1 MTARL
6 ETSAPRTEALARL
19 VEVAA
24 DAAVASRIAAGGA
37 DAAGLWP
44 GLARPGWI
52 TALRSARPLV
62 GEIAGLREQ
71 RRVAGQVRVLLAAAD
86 GVGVAAEALTGGDPR
101 LVVLDTT
108 DPAQVADAL
117 AGDLAAT
124 VLVLSAPPGADT
136 AAVELLRDTAHRAM
150 RAEGLDPAAHTV
162 VVSAPGGPLQE
173 HADGSNGTVVV
184 PGLGDVAGPW
194 AAFTAFALVPAG
206 LAGADVG
213 AILADAAEAREA
225 LAADDTQ
232 NPALALGALLA
243 EWSLAERADDTERSS
258 AERADGT
265 EWSSAER
272 ANGTEVPVVALAA
285 ADDPELAEWVAQL
298 VAAGLGK
305 AGRGPLP
312 VLVDG
317 DTAPEWS
324 RPDTL
329 TAGIGPVP
337 GAAVATLG
345 PPAVQM
351 VHWQH
356 AVAVA
361 VHLLGVDPT
370 DRLDVP
376 AATGAGEADEPAAF
390 CEGGVEVRGGTW
402 LPADAATVADA
413 LRALVAAGAGERS
426 YLAVHAYLDRQDDAS
441 AAVLRAELA
450 RRTGLPTTFGWA
462 PRCLP
467 AAGQHAARGP
477 VGALVCQITG
487 DVDSDL
493 GSDPDGPAAELV
505 AALAEL
511 QRAQAHA
518 EAAALAARGRPV
530 LRLHFTD
537 RVAGLV
543 TVARA
548 VQRL

>member
-1 MTARL
+1 VTARL

-37 DAAGLWP
+37 GAASLWP

-86 GVGVAAEALTGGDPR
+86 GVGVAAEALVGGDPR

-124 VLVLSAPPGADT
+124 VLVLSAPQGADT
-136 AAVELLRDTAHRAM
+136 AAVELLRDMAHRAM

-162 VVSAPGGPLQE
+162 VVSPPGGPLQE
-173 HADGSNGTVVV
+173 QGDGGTVVV
-184 PGLGDVAGPW
+184 PGLGDVDGPW
-194 AAFTAFALVPAG
+194 AVFTAFALVPAG

-213 AILADAAEAREA
+213 VLLADAAEAREA
-225 LAADDTQ
+225 LAADDPR
-232 NPALALGALLA
+232 NPALELGALLA
-243 EWSLAERADDTERSS
+243 ERSLAERADS
-258 AERADGT
+258 AERSLAQRAD
-265 EWSSAER
+265 
-272 ANGTEVPVVALAA
+272 GTEVPVVALAA
-285 ADDPELAEWVAQL
+285 AEDPALAEWVAQL

-329 TAGIGPVP
+329 TAGIGAVP

-351 VHWQH
+351 LHWQH

-361 VHLLGVDPT
+361 AHLLGVDPT
-370 DRLDVP
+370 DRPDVV
-376 AATGAGEADEPAAF
+376 AATGGGGTDGPSAF

-402 LPADAATVADA
+402 LPAGTATVADA
-413 LRALVAAGAGERS
+413 LRALVAAGAEGRS
-426 YLAVHAYLDRQDDAS
+426 HLVVHAYLDRQDDAS
-441 AAVLRAELA
+441 AAVLRGELA

-467 AAGQHAARGP
+467 GAGQHAAGGP
-477 VGALVCQITG
+477 TGALVCQITG
-487 DVDSDL
+487 DVDPDL
-493 GSDPDGPAAELV
+493 GDPDGTAAELV
-505 AALAEL
+505 AALGEL
-511 QRAQAHA
+511 QRAQARA

-530 LRLHFTD
+530 LRLHFRD

-548 VQRL
+548 VQGL

>member
-1 MTARL
+1 VTARL
-6 ETSAPRTEALARL
+6 ETSTPRTEAVARL
-19 VEVAA
+19 VEIAA
-24 DAAVASRIAAGGA
+24 DAAVASRIAAGGVG
-37 DAAGLWP
+37 AASLWP

-62 GEIAGLREQ
+62 GEIAALREQ

-124 VLVLSAPPGADT
+124 VLVVSAPPGADT
-136 AAVELLRDTAHRAM
+136 TAVELLRDAAHRAM
-150 RAEGLDPAAHTV
+150 RAEGLDPAAHTI

-173 HADGSNGTVVV
+173 QADGGNGTVVV
-184 PGLGDVAGPW
+184 PGLGDVDGPW

-213 AILADAAEAREA
+213 VLLADAAEAREA
-225 LAADDTQ
+225 LAADDTE
-232 NPALALGALLA
+232 NPALELGALLA
-243 EWSLAERADDTERSS
+243 ERSLPERADSTERSLP
-258 AERADGT
+258 ERADRT
-265 EWSSAER
+265 EA
-272 ANGTEVPVVALAA
+272 PVLALAA
-285 ADDPELAEWVAQL
+285 ADDPVLAEWVAQL

-312 VLVDG
+312 VLVEG

-345 PPAVQM
+345 SPAVQM
-351 VHWQH
+351 LHWQH

-361 VHLLGVDPT
+361 AHLLGVDPT
-370 DRLDVP
+370 DRPDVP
-376 AATGAGEADEPAAF
+376 AATGAGGADEPPVF

-402 LPADAATVADA
+402 LPADTTTVADA
-413 LRALVAAGAGERS
+413 LRALVAAGAEDRS
-426 YLAVHAYLDRQDDAS
+426 YLVVHAYLDRQDDAS

-467 AAGQHAARGP
+467 GSGQYAAGGP
-477 VGALVCQITG
+477 VGGLVCQITG
-487 DVDSDL
+487 DVDPDL
-493 GSDPDGPAAELV
+493 GDPDEPAAELV

-511 QRAQAHA
+511 QRSQARA